1 MLECYWNG
9 QLGSSDTLYWSH
21 LVVEVGEEHE
31 EGDHVGNARVLWDGD
46 WGNSNYEEDYRT
58 ILFFGNNLQENGDDM
73 DESDSWSNLHPHWEV
88 APNPYGIEAHHKGSD
103 ELDHLTVYVAWTLLW
118 MCGLVQ
124 MWYRCDMWW
133 YRCWPSEQR
142 WLAIKCLRREASW
155 NISTFLVKD

>member
-1 MLECYWNG
+1 M
-9 QLGSSDTLYWSH
+9 GSWAAQTHCIDFQHFVWSH

-88 APNPYGIEAHHKGSD
+88 APNPYGIEAHHKGGD
-103 ELDHLTVYVAWTLLW
+103 ELDHLTVYVAWTWLW

-124 MWYRCDMWW
+124 MWYMVIQMLTIRAKVTGD
-133 YRCWPSEQR
+133 
-142 WLAIKCLRREASW
+142 
-155 NISTFLVKD
+155 